1 MDQPISVRTNL
12 VSGQGSLRDAAEI
25 VDGRV
30 FLITDPGIVA
40 AGHVARLE
48 DIFAARM
55 RSPRRHLSF
64 HFTSVSYVPLLGLFI
79 LAYFGVFLAY
89 FWRILAYFW
98 CILAYFGV
106 FWRILAYFGVFWRIL
121 AYFGV
126 FLRILAYFGV
136 FWRIFGVFYRIS
148 A

>member
-48 DIFAARM
+48 DIVEGCATMAKLGGKEGA
-55 RSPRRHLSF
+55 LS
-64 HFTSVSYVPLLGLFI
+64 LG
-79 LAYFGVFLAY
+79 
-89 FWRILAYFW
+89 R
-98 CILAYFGV
+98 
-106 FWRILAYFGVFWRIL
+106 
-121 AYFGV
+121 
-126 FLRILAYFGV
+126 
-136 FWRIFGVFYRIS
+136 
-148 A
+148 